1 MLLATPGLLAQESK
15 PLILENADSLAV
27 SRRRGHYMLFG
38 DVRFF
43 HDSVR
48 VFTEEALWDRNRDRI
63 QCQGG
68 FEVFHP
74 SGRMK
79 SKAGSYSRRDEV
91 AIATGDVVAVDSS
104 GENAMF
110 AQKLIY
116 ERQKGIARLP
126 VEPEIHRYYPKTS
139 ADSLPDTLSIRADY
153 MEYIDSLQLAR
164 ALGNVL
170 VTRGELTVTCDSG
183 FFYRDSNVL
192 QLYGS
197 PKVRQ
202 GEHTLTGDYMR
213 IGLEGEK
220 LKSVLVVN
228 NAIGT
233 QRSKASG
240 DLAANRSR
248 VSGDTI
254 FAEFRGDKMKRIRVV
269 VGAKGQFFEED
280 IPDLINTLHGSELNI
295 DFDRQGQMQLARAF
309 GQARSTYWYVN
320 DEREAEGRNEAT
332 GDTLR
337 VRFSNGEVYSL
348 EMNGNVATGIF
359 YGAEKKG
366 GTSRGS
372 SGGSS
377 AVAPGGKKN
386 KKADSDS
393 SATSSAGEASTA
405 TDPAA
410 ISEGATMKDS
420 PKMRK
425 KKKKLMDMPDTA
437 DENEQNTN
445 SSENEILNSEPA
457 SEKENP

>member
-1 MLLATPGLLAQESK
+1 MRYFFFILALMFIASPGGQAAELKPVKPSKPAK

-139 ADSLPDTLSIRADY
+139 ADSQPDTLSIRADY
-153 MEYIDSLQLAR
+153 MEYIDSVQLAR

-197 PKVRQ
+197 PRVRQ
-202 GEHTLTGDYMR
+202 GEHTLTGDFMR

-240 DLAANRSR
+240 NVSANRSR

-269 VGAKGQFFEED
+269 VGAQGQFFEED

-320 DEREAEGRNEAT
+320 DDREAEGRNEAT

-359 YGAEKKG
+359 YGAEKK
-366 GTSRGS
+366 SGS
-372 SGGSS
+372 AG
-377 AVAPGGKKN
+377 VAAGGKKT
-386 KKADSDS
+386 KK
-393 SATSSAGEASTA
+393 EA
-405 TDPAA
+405 
-410 ISEGATMKDS
+410 K
-420 PKMRK
+420 KRK
-425 KKKKLMDMPDTA
+425 KSGDQPESSG
-437 DENEQNTN
+437 ENEQNTN